1 MSSVTVMGYK
11 ITGRKGT
18 SRHCSDL
25 PAQFG
30 NQVGRKGKMPI
41 MTNTPSSDLLGP
53 AWKLVAF
60 DLDDT
65 LAPSKSPL
73 PDQMARALRDLLDVC
88 EVAVISGGA
97 FPQFELQ
104 LLGNLHASPAQLANL
119 HLLPTCG
126 TRYANFHEGAL
137 VDVYDHQLTEDE
149 AQNAMSA
156 LETTARKLGLWC
168 EDPWGEIIENRN
180 SQITFSALGQNAPLD
195 AKRAWDPTGQKR
207 ASLAKEVGALL
218 PTLEVRSG
226 GSTSVDITARGIDK
240 AYGMRALVEQ
250 TGIAKEDMLFIGDRL
265 DEGGNDYPVKA
276 AGWATLA
283 VEGWEETAEVVEELA
298 ASLANRKAERSTS
311 GTPHAAPLGVASA
324 TVAP

>member
-1 MSSVTVMGYK
+1 
-11 ITGRKGT
+11 
-18 SRHCSDL
+18 
-25 PAQFG
+25 
-30 NQVGRKGKMPI
+30 MPV
-41 MTNTPSSDLLGP
+41 MTNAPSSDLLGNP
-53 AWKLVAF
+53 WKLVAF

-73 PDQMARALRDLLDVC
+73 PDEMAQALRDLLDVC

-126 TRYANFHEGAL
+126 TRYANFHEGVL
-137 VDVYDHQLTEDE
+137 VDIYDHQLTQDE
-149 AQNAMSA
+149 VESAMST
-156 LETTARKLGLWC
+156 LETTARKLGLWS
-168 EDPWGEIIENRN
+168 EEPWGEIIENRN

-195 AKRAWDPTGQKR
+195 AKRAWDPTGEKR

-250 TGIAKEDMLFIGDRL
+250 TGVPKGDMLFIGDRL

-283 VEGWEETAEVVEELA
+283 VEGWEETAEVVQKLA
-298 ASLANRKAERSTS
+298 ANLVSSQAQWSTS
-311 GTPHAAPLGVASA
+311 GTLHAAPLGGVSA
-324 TVAP
+324 TVVP